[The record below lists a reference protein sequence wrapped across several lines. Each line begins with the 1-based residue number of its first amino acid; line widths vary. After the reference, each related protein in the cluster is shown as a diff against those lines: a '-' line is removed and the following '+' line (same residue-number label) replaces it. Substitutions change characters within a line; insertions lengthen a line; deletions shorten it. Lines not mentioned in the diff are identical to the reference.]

1 MATNGWQ
8 ILRLDEI
15 EPIRAAGVNW
25 KPLRRTLGIEA
36 FGTNAYVA
44 GPGEDVIEEHNE
56 SQLGHEEVYVVV
68 SGRARFTLD
77 GEEHDAPAGTIV
89 HLADPAVRRH
99 ARAEEPN
106 TVVLAIGGKPGEAYT
121 PSAWEWYFEAEK
133 FRPGTGDGE
142 LDAWLVDQSEP
153 STGPDAALALLDEAL
168 ERFPDHPGVLFS
180 IACWQA
186 IAGRDED
193 ALETLRRLEA
203 IDPRDREWVARDD
216 DLVSVRDRFLGGQS
230 D

>member
-1 MATNGWQ
+1 MATDGWQ
-8 ILRLDEI
+8 TLRLDEL

-44 GPGEDVIEEHNE
+44 GPGEDVIEAHSE
-56 SQLGHEEVYVVV
+56 SVLGHEEVYVVL

-77 GEEHDAPAGTIV
+77 DEEHDAPAGTIV
-89 HLADPAVRRH
+89 HLADPAVRRY

-121 PSAWEWYFEAEK
+121 PSAWEWYFEAER
-133 FRPGTGDGE
+133 FRPGVGDDQK
-142 LDAWLVDQSEP
+142 LDAWLVDQGEP
-153 STGPDAALALLDEAL
+153 ATGADAALALLDEAL
-168 ERFPDHPGVLFS
+168 ERFPDHVGVLFS

-186 IAGRDED
+186 IAGRDDE
-193 ALETLRRLEA
+193 ALETLRRVEA
-203 IDPRDREWVARDD
+203 IDPRVREWAARDD
-216 DLVSVRDRFLGGQS
+216 DLASVRDRFLGS
-230 D
+230 